1 MFNSSVF
8 WKNIESIRYKINF
21 YLKNHNISF
30 TNNLKFFN
38 FYQRTRNVDNFSLI
52 NGIKTKKNNFITA
65 LKSFA
70 D

>member
-8 WKNIESIRYKINF
+8 CKNIESICYKINF

-30 TNNLKFFN
+30 ANNLKFFN

-52 NGIKTKKNNFITA
+52 NGIKTKKTT
-65 LKSFA
+65 L
-70 D
+70 